1 MADERTTIIKE
12 GGSGGVIFIAVLL
25 MALIM
30 VAGYFLLANQQSE
43 NAKNDAIAGAAQ
55 SVSQTA
61 DKIGS
66 AVDQQTK

>member
-12 GGSGGVIFIAVLL
+12 GSSGGVVFIAVLL
-25 MALIM
+25 MALVM
-30 VAGYFLLANQQSE
+30 VAGFFLLQSQQSE

-55 SVSQTA
+55 SVGQTA